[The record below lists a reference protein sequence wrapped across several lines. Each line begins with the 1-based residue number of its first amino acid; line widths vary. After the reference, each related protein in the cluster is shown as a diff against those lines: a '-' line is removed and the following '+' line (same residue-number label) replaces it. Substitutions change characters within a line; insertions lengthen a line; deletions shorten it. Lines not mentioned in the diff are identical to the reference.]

1 MIKISD
7 FLVHI
12 NGNSKIDFY
21 IKKFNSKFSKIRT
34 TNEFFMG
41 YISPNKKKVGEYLLI
56 KKNKK
61 NITIFNDEFGTYP
74 VYYITDKNKTLIS
87 IL

>member
-1 MIKISD
+1 
-7 FLVHI
+7 
-12 NGNSKIDFY
+12 
-21 IKKFNSKFSKIRT
+21 
-34 TNEFFMG
+34 MG

-74 VYYITDKNKTLIS
+74 VCYITDKNKTLIS
-87 IL
+87 NSIKLINDQLNNISLK